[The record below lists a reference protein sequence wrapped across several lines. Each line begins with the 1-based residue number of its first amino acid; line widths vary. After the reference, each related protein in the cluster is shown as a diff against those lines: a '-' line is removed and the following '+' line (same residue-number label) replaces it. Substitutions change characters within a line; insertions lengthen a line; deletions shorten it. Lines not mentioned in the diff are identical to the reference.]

1 MNKQPPFYKWEL
13 LLLLWVAYFLNQ
25 GDRQIYNAVLPLIKA
40 DLKVSDV
47 ELGMVATAFTLLYGI
62 FVPVAGCLGDF
73 VTKKWIVCL
82 SLLTFSAGT
91 LCTGFSTSILMLIL
105 FRSVAT
111 GVGES
116 FYYPAANSLIGQY
129 HHNTRAQAMAV
140 HQSSLYVGIVASSWI
155 AGWVGE
161 THGWRA
167 TFYTFGAFGLLMAA
181 VVAVRL
187 RNEHRD
193 FNTACDAD
201 NPVRASSTNADK
213 IVCVTRDARPRSEAV
228 TLGEVLCSVLRKPT
242 LYFLSLAFG
251 GMVFAGVGYMT
262 WMPTFLYEKFHL
274 SLKDA
279 ALNSMLWH
287 YIFAFL
293 GVMAGGRVSDRLAA
307 RRPTIRMEMEYLGL
321 LLGAPFIWLM
331 GMSGN
336 LTMVYVALAGF
347 GFFRGIYD
355 SNLFAAL
362 FDVIPPKYRSSATG
376 LMLCCAFTVG
386 ATSPVLLGYV
396 KQHISLDIGLSSLAF
411 VYLFGGALIVI
422 ATKLCFPKDYVPE
435 AKSE

>member
-1 MNKQPPFYKWEL
+1 MNKQPRFYKWEL
-13 LLLLWVAYFLNQ
+13 LFILWVAYFLNQ

-47 ELGMVATAFTLLYGI
+47 ELGMVATAFTLLYGV
-62 FVPVAGCLGDF
+62 FVPLAGCLGDF

-82 SLLTFSAGT
+82 SLLTFSVGT
-91 LCTGFSTSILMLIL
+91 LCTGFSTSILLLIV

-111 GVGES
+111 GVGEA

-129 HHNTRAQAMAV
+129 HHSTRAQAMAV

-161 THGWRA
+161 SHGWRA
-167 TFYTFGAFGLLMAA
+167 TFYTFGVFGLLMAA
-181 VVAVRL
+181 VVAMRL

-193 FNTACDAD
+193 FEMA
-201 NPVRASSTNADK
+201 ASQGDTNKPQQITSQSD
-213 IVCVTRDARPRSEAV
+213 TP
-228 TLGEVLCSVLRKPT
+228 TLGEVLRSVLRTPT
-242 LYFLSLAFG
+242 LYFLSVAFG

-287 YIFAFL
+287 YIFAFT
-293 GVMAGGRVSDRLAA
+293 GVMIGGRVSDRLAA

-331 GMSGN
+331 GTSSN
-336 LTMVYVALAGF
+336 LTTVYVALAAF

-355 SNLFAAL
+355 SNLFVAL
-362 FDVIPPKYRSSATG
+362 FDVIPQRYRSSATG

-396 KQHISLDIGLSSLAF
+396 KQHISLDVGLSSLAF
-411 VYLFGGALIVI
+411 VYLLGGALILF
-422 ATKLCFPKDYVPE
+422 ATKKHFAKDYIHE
-435 AKSE
+435 AKQD

>member
-1 MNKQPPFYKWEL
+1 MNSQPRFYKWEL
-13 LLLLWVAYFLNQ
+13 LLILWVAYFLNQ

-40 DLKVSDV
+40 DLGLSDV
-47 ELGMVATAFTLLYGI
+47 QLGSVVTVFTLLYGV
-62 FVPVAGCLGDF
+62 FVPIAGCLGDF

-91 LCTGFSTSILMLIL
+91 LLTGFSTTLFLLIA
-105 FRSVAT
+105 FRSTAT
-111 GVGES
+111 GVGEA

-129 HHNTRAQAMAV
+129 HHETRAQAMAI
-140 HQSSLYVGIVASSWI
+140 HQSALYVGIVASSWV

-181 VVAVRL
+181 VVATRL

-193 FNTACDAD
+193 AEEARLDKQPAPP
-201 NPVRASSTNADK
+201 PVQ
-213 IVCVTRDARPRSEAV
+213 
-228 TLGEVLCSVLRKPT
+228 LGEVLRSVLCTPT

-251 GMVFAGVGYMT
+251 GMVFVGVGYMT

-274 SLKDA
+274 SVKDA
-279 ALNSMLWH
+279 ALNSMLYH
-287 YIFAFL
+287 FLFAFV
-293 GVMAGGRVSDRLAA
+293 GVMVGGRVSDRLAA
-307 RRPTIRMEMEYLGL
+307 RRRTIRMEMEYWGL

-331 GMSGN
+331 GTSSN

-347 GFFRGIYD
+347 GFFRGLYD

-362 FDVIPPKYRSSATG
+362 FDVIPPRYRSSATG

-386 ATSPVLLGYV
+386 ATSPVLLGWV
-396 KQHISLDIGLSSLAF
+396 KQHINLSIGLSSLAF
-411 VYLFGGALIVI
+411 VYLLGGALIFI
-422 ATKLCFPKDYVPE
+422 ATKVFFAKDYHQEKVE
-435 AKSE
+435 S